1 VKPGQWGWNR
11 WVSVAL
17 VLVGWAVRLPPLLDN
32 RFHAD
37 EALYAYWGLLIGRC
51 QDVWLATVPVDKP
64 PLHPYLVA
72 GAQAL
77 FGNSEFAVRIP
88 GLMAGLLMIPLAAA
102 LSDALYG
109 NRWAALGAAVGV
121 ALSPFAILFS
131 ATAFTDPVMA
141 TLGLGSCLAAARGRR
156 GWAGMLGGLAF
167 ATKQTGLA
175 WVPLAVGV
183 AGISNSKL
191 QTPKLKG
198 PKSQVQSPR
207 SESPISSLQSPVSNH
222 RSLVIGHWSF
232 FVGHWSFFLG
242 FLLVLGGTFFWDYVR
257 MAQGAQSFWSRGVV
271 AYGSLRPIWPQELW
285 TRLRGW
291 IDLAGTFFVSPVVSG
306 VLLVGLPALMWSAV
320 ARRRYT
326 RGALADLLL
335 GSFLLLYLLFHWLW
349 AFPVWDRYLLP
360 LVPLLAILLG
370 RILSLFAS
378 CAGQMS
384 YVLRPA
390 SCVLRPVSYV
400 LRHFPFVI
408 CHLSLVIFLILPA
421 WHAAHSGYPVG
432 GDHGA
437 YDGIDQVAAFLRE
450 LPEGTVVYHHWLG
463 WHYAAY
469 LFDAPVYLAYW
480 PSPAWL
486 ARDVRAFGTK
496 EPRYIT
502 IPSWESPA
510 RMTSALAS
518 VGYELLPVLATNHRD
533 GTRSFTVYHIQPR
546 PDP

>member
-1 VKPGQWGWNR
+1 
-11 WVSVAL
+11 
-17 VLVGWAVRLPPLLDN
+17 
-32 RFHAD
+32 
-37 EALYAYWGLLIGRC
+37 
-51 QDVWLATVPVDKP
+51 
-64 PLHPYLVA
+64 
-72 GAQAL
+72 
-77 FGNSEFAVRIP
+77 
-88 GLMAGLLMIPLAAA
+88 
-102 LSDALYG
+102 
-109 NRWAALGAAVGV
+109 
-121 ALSPFAILFS
+121 
-131 ATAFTDPVMA
+131 
-141 TLGLGSCLAAARGRR
+141 
-156 GWAGMLGGLAF
+156 
-167 ATKQTGLA
+167 
-175 WVPLAVGV
+175 
-183 AGISNSKL
+183 
-191 QTPKLKG
+191 
-198 PKSQVQSPR
+198 
-207 SESPISSLQSPVSNH
+207 
-222 RSLVIGHWSF
+222 LVI
-232 FVGHWSFFLG
+232 GHWSFFLG

-291 IDLAGTFFVSPVVSG
+291 IELAGTFFVSPVVSG
-306 VLLVGLPALMWSAV
+306 VLLVGLPVLMWSAI

-326 RGALADLLL
+326 RGALADLFL

-378 CAGQMS
+378 CVRHMS
-384 YVLRPA
+384 YVLCPT

-400 LRHFPFVI
+400 LRPTSSVIRHFPFVI
-408 CHLSLVIFLILPA
+408 CHFSLVIFLILPA
-421 WHAAHSGYPVG
+421 WHAAHSRYPVG

-463 WHYAAY
+463 WHYADY

-510 RMTSALAS
+510 RVTSALAS
-518 VGYELLPVLATNHRD
+518 VGYELFPVLATNRRD

>member
-1 VKPGQWGWNR
+1 VPPDTVKPGQWGWNR
-11 WVSVAL
+11 WASAAL
-17 VLVGWAVRLPPLLDN
+17 VLMGWAVRLPPLLDN

-51 QDVWLATVPVDKP
+51 QDAWLATVPMDKP

-77 FGNSEFAVRIP
+77 FGSSEFAVRIP

-109 NRWAALGAAVGV
+109 DRWAALGAAVGV

-141 TLGLGSCLAAARGRR
+141 ALGLGSCLAAARGRR
-156 GWAGMLGGLAF
+156 GWAGLLGSLAF
-167 ATKQTGLA
+167 ATKQTGLV
-175 WVPLAVGV
+175 WIPLAVGV
-183 AGISNSKL
+183 AQIPNSKV

-198 PKSQVQSPR
+198 PKSQVQSPK
-207 SESPISSLQSPVSNH
+207 SESLVSNLQSLVSVLW
-222 RSLVIGHWSF
+222 SLVIGD
-232 FVGHWSFFLG
+232 WSFFLG

-257 MAQGAQSFWSRGVV
+257 MGQGAQSFWSRGVV

-291 IDLAGTFFVSPVVSG
+291 IELAGTFFVSPLVNG
-306 VLLVGLPALMWSAV
+306 VLLVGLPALMWSAI

-326 RGALADLLL
+326 RGALADLFL

-378 CAGQMS
+378 WVRHMS
-384 YVLRPA
+384 HVLRPTSSA
-390 SCVLRPVSYV
+390 LRPAA
-400 LRHFPFVI
+400 FVI

-421 WHAAHSGYPVG
+421 WHAAHSRYPVG

-463 WHYAAY
+463 WHYADY

-510 RMTSALAS
+510 RVTSALAS
-518 VGYELLPVLATNHRD
+518 VGYGLLPVLATNRRD